1 MDRQFERRPSVRM
14 ESREARPIRL
24 KPSEV
29 ELLKGEALARGIGW
43 TTFARECLL
52 MGLSI
57 YRAQEDLKGHT
68 RVTA

>member
-1 MDRQFERRPSVRM
+1 MPERRPLNRM

-29 ELLKGEALARGIGW
+29 EVLRAEALARGIGW

-52 MGLSI
+52 MGLTMAQ
-57 YRAQEDLKGHT
+57 AQETLKAHT